1 MNVRRDP
8 MPAEARGG
16 HSAGI
21 VILATLAVLAA
32 MYVGSELLIPIALS
46 VLFTGLLRPVVRRF
60 ERAGL
65 PAVVGSTVVLVAFLG
80 LAAVAFASLAVP
92 VRNWVAAAPDT
103 FAKAQERLQGIRK
116 PLQTVTQAVQKLE
129 AGATGQRLPEPSGR
143 EQTADSSRGQAAREA
158 PQSNA
163 STSKPLVSN
172 ANPGGG
178 GSSVAAVAARVF
190 GTTTAVLAAIVE
202 VALLTF
208 LLLASGDTFLSK
220 LVRVL
225 PLRWEKREAVEIAG
239 ETERVVSHYM
249 LVTALIN
256 VGQGVLV
263 GVAMA
268 LLHVPNPV
276 LWGLLTFALEF
287 IPYLGGASMII
298 LLTLVG
304 LATFNSLGQAMLP
317 PLTYLAITT
326 LQNNLVS
333 PIAYGR
339 RLRLNPVAVFVGVLF
354 WYSLWGVAG
363 AFLAVPILASLKIMG
378 DHIDSLAPLAEFLAD

>member
-8 MPAEARGG
+8 MPAETRGG
-16 HSAGI
+16 QSAGI

-32 MYVGSELLIPIALS
+32 MYVGSELLVPIALS

-65 PAVVGSTVVLVAFLG
+65 PAVVGSTVVLVVFLG
-80 LAAVAFASLAVP
+80 LAAVAFTSLAAP
-92 VRNWVAAAPDT
+92 VRNWVAEAPDT

-129 AGATGQRLPEPSGR
+129 AGATGQPPPEHSGSEPS
-143 EQTADSSRGQAAREA
+143 ADSSRGQAARGT
-158 PQSNA
+158 PPSNA
-163 STSKPLVSN
+163 STSKPLASN

-178 GSSVAAVAARVF
+178 SSVATVAARVF
-190 GTTTAVLAAIVE
+190 GTTTGVLAAIVE
-202 VALLTF
+202 VVLLTF
-208 LLLASGDTFLSK
+208 LLLASGDTFLNK

-225 PLRWEKREAVEIAG
+225 PLRREKREAVEIAG
-239 ETERVVSHYM
+239 ETERVVSRYV

-268 LLHVPNPV
+268 LLHVPSPV

-304 LATFNSLGQAMLP
+304 LATFDSLGHALLP

-378 DHIDSLAPLAEFLAD
+378 DHIDSLAPLAEFLGD

>member
-1 MNVRRDP
+1 MNARRDP
-8 MPAEARGG
+8 MPAEARGA

-65 PAVVGSTVVLVAFLG
+65 PAVVGSTVVLVVFLG
-80 LAAVAFASLAVP
+80 LAAVAFTSLAAP
-92 VRNWVAAAPDT
+92 VRNWVSEAPDT

-129 AGATGQRLPEPSGR
+129 AGATGQPPPEHSGSEPS
-143 EQTADSSRGQAAREA
+143 ADSRRGQAASGTS
-158 PQSNA
+158 PSNA
-163 STSKPLVSN
+163 SPPTPLVLN
-172 ANPGGG
+172 ANPGG

-202 VALLTF
+202 VVLLTF
-208 LLLASGDTFLSK
+208 LLLASGDTFLNK

-225 PLRWEKREAVEIAG
+225 PLRSEKREAVEIAG

-268 LLHVPNPV
+268 LLHVPSPV

-304 LATFNSLGQAMLP
+304 LATFDSLGHAMLP

-378 DHIDSLAPLAEFLAD
+378 DHIDSLAPLAEFLGD

>member
-1 MNVRRDP
+1 
-8 MPAEARGG
+8 
-16 HSAGI
+16 
-21 VILATLAVLAA
+21 
-32 MYVGSELLIPIALS
+32 
-46 VLFTGLLRPVVRRF
+46 
-60 ERAGL
+60 
-65 PAVVGSTVVLVAFLG
+65 VVGSTVVLVVFLG
-80 LAAVAFASLAVP
+80 LAAVAFTSLAAP
-92 VRNWVAAAPDT
+92 VRNWVAEAPDT

-129 AGATGQRLPEPSGR
+129 AGATGQPSPEHSGSEPS
-143 EQTADSSRGQAAREA
+143 ADSSRGQAARGT
-158 PQSNA
+158 PRSNA
-163 STSKPLVSN
+163 STSKPLASN

-178 GSSVAAVAARVF
+178 SSVATVAARVF

-202 VALLTF
+202 VVLLTF
-208 LLLASGDTFLSK
+208 LLLASGDTFLNK

-225 PLRWEKREAVEIAG
+225 PLRREKREAVEIAG
-239 ETERVVSHYM
+239 ETERVVSRYV

-268 LLHVPNPV
+268 LLHVPSPV

-304 LATFNSLGQAMLP
+304 LATFDSLGHALLP

-363 AFLAVPILASLKIMG
+363 AFLAVPILASLKILG
-378 DHIDSLAPLAEFLAD
+378 DHIDSLAPLAEFLGD